1 MRKKMELKNIEHS
14 KPKAGEFYKHF
25 KNKLYQ
31 ILTIAIHTETGEE
44 MVVYQALYDDFK
56 VYVRPME
63 LFLSEVDHEKYP
75 DSIQKYR
82 FEKYEFKDERQ
93 LETNIVNKESIFL
106 EEEKALEEAKKKEL
120 EEQIQQTKIETK
132 KLGLMDFL
140 EADTCQE
147 KLNVLNGLERS
158 INETMIDNIAISLD
172 LAITEG
178 SIESRVE
185 EIRDYLLTR
194 IRFESNRGR

>member
-1 MRKKMELKNIEHS
+1 MELKNIEHS

-75 DSIQKYR
+75 DSIQNYR
-82 FEKYEFKDERQ
+82 FEKYEFKVERQ

-106 EEEKALEEAKKKEL
+106 EQEKALEEAKKREL

-158 INETMIDNIAISLD
+158 INETILDNIAISLD

>member
-1 MRKKMELKNIEHS
+1 MRKRMISKNIEHS
-14 KPKAGEFYKHF
+14 RPKAGEFYKHF

-31 ILTIAIHTETGEE
+31 ILTIAIHTETEEE

-63 LFLSEVDHEKYP
+63 QFLSEVDLTKYP

-82 FEKYEFKDERQ
+82 FEKYEFKKER
-93 LETNIVNKESIFL
+93 EIKNEVINPEHIFL
-106 EEEKALEEAKKKEL
+106 EEEKALEEIEKKTVEGQ
-120 EEQIQQTKIETK
+120 EEQNKIVKK

-147 KLNVLNGLERS
+147 KLNVLNGLEKS
-158 INETMIDNIAISLD
+158 MDETMLDNIAISLD
-172 LAITEG
+172 LAITEE
-178 SIESRVE
+178 SIENRVD

-194 IRFESNRGR
+194 IRFESNRGW